1 MSNTDL
7 NVQYFKH
14 TTVKPK
20 ALSLTNVN
28 RTHLKRLPQN
38 ADNLE
43 FTSSV
48 NDFRIISVIKF
59 QMSEKPKKKKNG
71 YINFGKTDFQ
81 NTKK

>member
-14 TTVKPK
+14 TTLKPK
-20 ALSLTNVN
+20 ALSLSNVN
-28 RTHLKRLPQN
+28 RTHLKRLPQD
-38 ADNLE
+38 AYNLE

-48 NDFRIISVIKF
+48 NNFRIISEISFKC
-59 QMSEKPKKKKNG
+59 QSNQKNNS